1 LARFRART
9 LLDNEDSMKRQ
20 RNRGHGGGGGGG
32 HSNNYRGGGGGN
44 SGGGGGNRSNVPF
57 RAQTFDSNG
66 PDVRIRG
73 NAYQVLEKYLALARD
88 ASASS
93 DRVAAEN
100 FYQHAEH
107 YFRLINANQ
116 EPYPQQRPQGNMQ
129 QQAAYTGDPNAGT
142 AQAPTSGG
150 ELPGV
155 GPQPGPV
162 VVHTNVPQPPQGD
175 MQAAGPLPSFLGNTP
190 EDGRS

>member
-1 LARFRART
+1 
-9 LLDNEDSMKRQ
+9 MKRQ

-32 HSNNYRGGGGGN
+32 HSNNYRGGGGGGN
-44 SGGGGGNRSNVPF
+44 SGGGGGGNRSNVPF

-88 ASASS
+88 ASASG
-93 DRVAAEN
+93 DRIAAEN

-116 EPYPQQRPQGNMQ
+116 EPYPQQRPPANMQ
-129 QQAAYTGDPNAGT
+129 QQAAYAGDPNA
-142 AQAPTSGG
+142 AQPTPGA

-155 GPQPGPV
+155 GPQPGPI
-162 VVHTNVPQPPQGD
+162 VVHTNQPQPPQGD
-175 MQAAGPLPSFLGNTP
+175 MLAGGPAPSFMGTPP

>member
-1 LARFRART
+1 
-9 LLDNEDSMKRQ
+9 MKRQ
-20 RNRGHGGGGGGG
+20 RNRGHGGGGGN
-32 HSNNYRGGGGGN
+32 NNYRGNNNNGGGG

-88 ASASS
+88 ASASG
-93 DRVAAEN
+93 DRIAAEN

-116 EPYPQQRPQGNMQ
+116 EPYPPARPQGGMQ
-129 QQAAYTGDPNAGT
+129 QQAAYTGDPNQGGT
-142 AQAPTSGG
+142 GTPPGG
-150 ELPGV
+150 SVGQEPPGL
-155 GPQPGPV
+155 GPQPMAPPPV
-162 VVHTNVPQPPQGD
+162 VVHTNQPQPAAGQGD
-175 MQAAGPLPSFLGNTP
+175 MQAAGPLPSFLGNPP
-190 EDGRS
+190 EDGRG